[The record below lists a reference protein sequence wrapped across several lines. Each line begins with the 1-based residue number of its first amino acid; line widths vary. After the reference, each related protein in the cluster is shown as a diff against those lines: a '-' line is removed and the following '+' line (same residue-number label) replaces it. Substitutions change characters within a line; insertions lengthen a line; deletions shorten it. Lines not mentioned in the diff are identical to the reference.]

1 MFYISFPLYFFSRP
15 NYNAWQVRKNSPQ
28 TFCSWYLISSESRG
42 FHCWQFHQLAPVVYL
57 TILSFC
63 SVLKILRVLSAFL
76 SLVRL
81 PLVSKPQH
89 SRYHLHSR
97 QHHTLLTETALVL
110 LARVLPRP
118 LNPPGPTF
126 ADRTG
131 DLDPGLLTGSS

>member
-28 TFCSWYLISSESRG
+28 AFCSWYLISS
-42 FHCWQFHQLAPVVYL
+42 
-57 TILSFC
+57 
-63 SVLKILRVLSAFL
+63 
-76 SLVRL
+76 
-81 PLVSKPQH
+81 
-89 SRYHLHSR
+89 
-97 QHHTLLTETALVL
+97 ETALVL